1 MTVSVAIA
9 VGANVVRTMPNIS
22 WTAGMNAQ
30 NALEKAY
37 AAGSGYSFL
46 LQYFGSSLGYEVM
59 AFDGI
64 PAQQGT
70 DISFYWEF
78 IYNGNPAQQGID
90 GTVLND
96 GDALLFSYIS
106 YDVARHA
113 GKRVEAVH
121 SALRARRRVA

>member
-1 MTVSVAIA
+1 MTVSLVIA
-9 VGANVVRTMPNIS
+9 VGGNVVRSIPS
-22 WTAGMNAQ
+22 VPWAAGMNAQ
-30 NALEKAY
+30 NALEQAY
-37 AAGSGYSFL
+37 VAGSGYSFL

-70 DISFYWEF
+70 DVSFYWEF
-78 IYNGNPAQQGID
+78 IYNGYPAQQGID
-90 GTVLND
+90 GTILND
-96 GDALLFSYIS
+96 GDALLFSYVS

-121 SALRARRRVA
+121 NALRARRPVA